1 MDTWEMSFLFK
12 QQLERKVPIYEEETL
27 GVQYQTV
34 IAGRSGVTPSVSQGH
49 FRSTLGL
56 QDH

>member
-1 MDTWEMSFLFK
+1 MVFLFK
-12 QQLERKVPIYEEETL
+12 RQLERKVPIHEEETL

-34 IAGRSGVTPSVSQGH
+34 IVGRSGVTPSLLQGH

-56 QDH
+56 QSS